1 MAKKKVADL
10 LVDVLAEA
18 GVRQI
23 LRSFRRLAQR
33 HHGLDSRKGTGASAM
48 KAMSEPHWPGNVREL
63 ENFVERSVILSDNS
77 VLQPPL
83 AELLPAKELVDD
95 ALREQSEREHI
106 VRTLKD
112 TKWIIGRPARAASR
126 LGMKRM
132 TFLLSG

>member
-63 ENFVERSVILSDNS
+63 ENFVERSVILSDDS
-77 VLQPPL
+77 VLKPPL
-83 AELLPAKELVDD
+83 AELRRQKNLSTMLI
-95 ALREQSEREHI
+95 REQSHH
-106 VRTLKD
+106 
-112 TKWIIGRPARAASR
+112 A
-126 LGMKRM
+126 
-132 TFLLSG
+132 

>member
-1 MAKKKVADL
+1 
-10 LVDVLAEA
+10 
-18 GVRQI
+18 
-23 LRSFRRLAQR
+23 
-33 HHGLDSRKGTGASAM
+33 M

-63 ENFVERSVILSDNS
+63 ENFVERSVILSDDS

-83 AELLPAKELVDD
+83 AELLLAKELVDD